1 MVLSQVLVKL
11 LQIGA
16 APSLNELLLAGPAPG
31 SNKTVAG

>member
-16 APSLNELLLAGPAPG
+16 ASSLNELLLAGLVPG
-31 SNKTVAG
+31 FNKTVAG